1 VTRVTADD
9 GTRISIATFRA
20 LNKRGLVDWDTSTS
34 LVHGQ
39 RITVT
44 EHGRQALVKPRPAA
58 TATTPR
64 KPSPGLLRCRERA
77 GANPTRSR
85 R

>member
-1 VTRVTADD
+1 VTRVAADD

-34 LVHGQ
+34 LFHGQ
-39 RITVT
+39 KITVT
-44 EHGRQALVKPRPAA
+44 EHGRQALANPRPAA
-58 TATTPR
+58 TATTPAR
-64 KPSPGLLRCRERA
+64 AVLRTPA
-77 GANPTRSR
+77 VQGAR